1 MSWAATAT
9 AAGSIIGSALGK
21 QKAPKV
27 APIKEVDIKKTT
39 QDAMDA
45 NIAVFDDSRSLSE
58 KTNTFNQSEA
68 NRLAELAMPGFA
80 KLQASLTSRIQQDL
94 NNEGQLDRDQIAQI
108 ERLAAERGIT
118 TGTSGGMRDLSLIRD
133 FGFSAMDAK
142 NADRMR
148 ALQGIQSLTGMSA
161 RVSPTSPMYAFVN
174 PNSALEASF
183 RNAENQQQVTQAGY
197 NAQAAAS
204 NANRSMWGRTVGTV
218 SGISADFL
226 SNRPAGV
233 QSRVL
238 NQASPSA
245 QSNSQYGGY
254 V

>member
-9 AAGSIIGSALGK
+9 AAGSIIGGALSK

-39 QDAMDA
+39 QDSMDA
-45 NIAVFDDSRSLSE
+45 NIAVFDDARSLSE

-94 NNEGQLDRDQIAQI
+94 NNEGQLGGDQIAQI

-148 ALQGIQSLTGMSA
+148 ALQGIQSLTGMTA

-174 PNSALEASF
+174 PNAALEAGF

-204 NANRSMWGRTVGTV
+204 NANRSMWGNVAGTV
-218 SGISADFL
+218 
-226 SNRPAGV
+226 AGAAGSIASDWWGGR
-233 QSRVL
+233 QSSKVT
-238 NQASPSA
+238 ATPTA
-245 QSNSQYGGY
+245 KSNSQYGGY